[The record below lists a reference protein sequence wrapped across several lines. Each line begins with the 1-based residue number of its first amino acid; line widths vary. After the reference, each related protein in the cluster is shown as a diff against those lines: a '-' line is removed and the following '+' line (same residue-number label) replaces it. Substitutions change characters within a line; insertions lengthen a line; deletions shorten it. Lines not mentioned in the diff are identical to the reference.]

1 MIVKSFN
8 VVAIISLKRNDYRI
22 HFWCMS
28 KDEAINIMKSFD
40 LKEKEKWII
49 VKIYVSKM
57 NNNNNSYHRNKE
69 RLQEQA

>member
-8 VVAIISLKRNDYRI
+8 VVAIISLKRNYYRI

-40 LKEKEKWII
+40 LK
-49 VKIYVSKM
+49 
-57 NNNNNSYHRNKE
+57 
-69 RLQEQA
+69 

>member
-22 HFWCMS
+22 HSWCMS

-57 NNNNNSYHRNKE
+57 NNNNTSYHRNKE

>member
-8 VVAIISLKRNDYRI
+8 VVAIISLKRYDYRI

-40 LKEKEKWII
+40 LKEK
-49 VKIYVSKM
+49 
-57 NNNNNSYHRNKE
+57 
-69 RLQEQA
+69 